1 MPLLNMT
8 ACEHQLK
15 GMTMSNYEV
24 KKMGPLWRVID
35 MSTGEPVPGL
45 DDFRN
50 RASAEDAASNMD
62 DAFNVVLNRYEDHVV
77 PTFNYR
83 ETF

>member
-1 MPLLNMT
+1 
-8 ACEHQLK
+8 
-15 GMTMSNYEV
+15 MSNYEV
-24 KKMGPLWRVID
+24 KKMGPLWAVID
-35 MSTGEPVPGL
+35 LLTGETVPGL

-62 DAFNVVLNRYEDHVV
+62 DAFTVVLNRYDDHVV